1 MAGVVFRLK
10 RIPRVT
16 AGGLIRLYQILA
28 SPFPSPCRHVPSCS
42 TYALEAVNRY
52 GAVKGTWLGILRI
65 GRCQPF
71 SRGGYDP
78 VP

>member
-1 MAGVVFRLK
+1 MAGVVFRITGVPTLA
-10 RIPRVT
+10 
-16 AGGLIRLYQILA
+16 AGRLIRLYQILA

-42 TYALEAVNRY
+42 AYALEAVNRH
-52 GAVKGTWLGILRI
+52 GAAKGIWLGILRI
-65 GRCQPF
+65 ARCQPF